1 MPPFAPIKRKELIR
15 QLRKLGFSGPSGRRK
30 SSIYGAGKVKNLDS

>member
-15 QLRKLGFSGPSGRRK
+15 PVEKAGIFWSSGRRK

>member
-15 QLRKLGFSGPSGRRK
+15 QLRKLGFSGPLV
-30 SSIYGAGKVKNLDS
+30 SSHAKLITQIKN